1 MNKFDVAHFFSGLF
15 LEPYF
20 NGDDVTEQMCINV
33 VEKTYTKIEATDA
46 VVKSLINN

>member
-1 MNKFDVAHFFSGLF
+1 M
-15 LEPYF
+15 PYF

-33 VEKTYTKIEATDA
+33 VEKTYKKIDAIDA